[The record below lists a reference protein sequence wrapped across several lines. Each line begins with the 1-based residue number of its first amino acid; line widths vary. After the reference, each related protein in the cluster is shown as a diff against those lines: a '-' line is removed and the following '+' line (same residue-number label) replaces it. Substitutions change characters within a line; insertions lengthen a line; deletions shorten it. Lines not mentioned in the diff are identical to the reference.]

1 MRNPQFYHSPIET
14 KMDQKKAF
22 WDLFFEVLNT
32 SEADLIAKALEIV
45 SELDD
50 QRTVIAQI
58 THAATQF
65 AANPEKAQ
73 VTQKIIKILE
83 EKALKSVSDKTGEQS
98 QLELDNE
105 S

>member
-1 MRNPQFYHSPIET
+1 
-14 KMDQKKAF
+14 MDQKKAF

-32 SEADLIAKALEIV
+32 NQPELIAKALAIV

-65 AANPEKAQ
+65 AANPDKAQ

-83 EKALKSVSDKTGEQS
+83 EKALQS
-98 QLELDNE
+98 LPEK
-105 S
+105 

>member
-1 MRNPQFYHSPIET
+1 
-14 KMDQKKAF
+14 MDQKKAF

-32 SEADLIAKALEIV
+32 SETALIAKALEIV

-83 EKALKSVSDKTGEQS
+83 EKALKSLSDKAKEQPP
-98 QLELDNE
+98 LELE
-105 S
+105 

>member
-1 MRNPQFYHSPIET
+1 
-14 KMDQKKAF
+14 MDQKKAF

-32 SEADLIAKALEIV
+32 NQPELIAKALAIV

-83 EKALKSVSDKTGEQS
+83 EKALQS
-98 QLELDNE
+98 LPEK
-105 S
+105 

>member
-1 MRNPQFYHSPIET
+1 
-14 KMDQKKAF
+14 MDQKKAF
-22 WDLFFEVLNT
+22 WDLFFEVLN
-32 SEADLIAKALEIV
+32 SNQPELIAKALAIV

-50 QRTVIAQI
+50 QKTVIAQI

-83 EKALKSVSDKTGEQS
+83 EKALQSLSDKKDE
-98 QLELDNE
+98 
-105 S
+105 